1 MSSIYTEN
9 STEYSVLI
17 VKLNYDKKMR
27 TLKFLGT
34 LLLVISLLVGCNF
47 NNKKSKEVKE
57 EANEMNE
64 SKAVIYKVASRY
76 FIKNDVTELPSKINS
91 REEFEKYFGA
101 ATVMGEDG
109 KPTPID
115 FEKEYVIA
123 VTVEASNKLI
133 ELQPIS
139 LTKTG
144 EEINFD
150 YSVTEGGETSYTS
163 RPALVII
170 VSKKIEGN
178 INVNPIKVVVDE
190 HNAKNSLDWSGK
202 YEGILPCADCEG
214 IKTTIQLNDNG
225 TYVMTTKYLGEGQ
238 EETVEGSFE
247 WDKTGTVVT
256 LINDDEEP
264 YKLKVLEG
272 AIQKLDI
279 EGKEIT
285 GELAKLYFLQK
296 K

>member
-1 MSSIYTEN
+1 
-9 STEYSVLI
+9 
-17 VKLNYDKKMR
+17 MR

-64 SKAVIYKVASRY
+64 SKVVIYKVASRY
-76 FIKNDVTELPSKINS
+76 FIKNDVTKLPSKINS

-115 FEKEYVIA
+115 FEKEYIIA

-163 RPALVII
+163 RPTLVII

-190 HNAKNSLDWSGK
+190 HNAKNSLDWNGE
-202 YEGILPCADCEG
+202 YEGVLPCADCEG

-225 TYVMTTKYLGEGQ
+225 TYVMTTKYLGEGE
-238 EETVEGSFE
+238 EETVEGNFE

-256 LINDDEEP
+256 LINDEEEP
-264 YKLKVLEG
+264 YKLKVVEG

>member
-1 MSSIYTEN
+1 
-9 STEYSVLI
+9 
-17 VKLNYDKKMR
+17 MR
-27 TLKFLGT
+27 ILKFLGI
-34 LLLVISLLVGCNF
+34 LLFVISVLVGCNL
-47 NNKKSKEVKE
+47 NSKKSKETKE
-57 EANEMNE
+57 ETI
-64 SKAVIYKVASRY
+64 AVTYKVASGY
-76 FIKNDVTELPSKINS
+76 FIKNNVDKLPSKIDN
-91 REEFEKYFGA
+91 REEFEKYFGV
-101 ATVMGEDG
+101 ATVMGENG
-109 KPTPID
+109 KPTSID

-123 VTVEASNKLI
+123 VTVDANNKLT

-178 INVNPIKVVVDE
+178 INVNPIKVMVDE
-190 HNAKNSLDWSGK
+190 HNAKNSLDWNGE
-202 YEGILPCADCEG
+202 YEGVLPCADCEG

-247 WDKTGTVVT
+247 WDATGTVVT

-264 YKLKVLEG
+264 YKLKVVEG

>member
-1 MSSIYTEN
+1 MI
-9 STEYSVLI
+9 
-17 VKLNYDKKMR
+17 KKMR

-47 NNKKSKEVKE
+47 NNKKPEEVKE
-57 EANEMNE
+57 EVNEMNE
-64 SKAVIYKVASRY
+64 SKTVIYKVASRY
-76 FIKNDVTELPSKINS
+76 FIKNDVAELPNKINS

-115 FEKEYVIA
+115 FDKEYVIA

-133 ELQPIS
+133 ELKPVS

-163 RPALVII
+163 RPTLVII
-170 VSKKIEGN
+170 LSKKIEGN

-190 HNAKNSLDWSGK
+190 HNAKNSLDWNGE
-202 YEGILPCADCEG
+202 YEGVLPCADCEG

-225 TYVMTTKYLGEGQ
+225 TYVMTTKYLGEGE
-238 EETVEGSFE
+238 EETVEGSFK
-247 WDKTGTVVT
+247 WDVTGTVIT
-256 LINDDEEP
+256 LINKDIEP
-264 YKLKVLEG
+264 YKIKVVEG

-279 EGKEIT
+279 EGKEVT
-285 GELAKLYFLQK
+285 GELAKFYFLK
-296 K
+296 KK

>member
-1 MSSIYTEN
+1 
-9 STEYSVLI
+9 
-17 VKLNYDKKMR
+17 MR
-27 TLKFLGT
+27 GFKFLGA
-34 LLLVISLLVGCNF
+34 LLLVVSAFVGCNLSS
-47 NNKKSKEVKE
+47 NKSKDTKE
-57 EANEMNE
+57 ETTKTNET
-64 SKAVIYKVASRY
+64 VTVTYKVASRY
-76 FIKNDVTELPSKINS
+76 FIKNNVTKLPSKINS

-163 RPALVII
+163 RTALVII

-178 INVNPIKVVVDE
+178 INVKPIKVVVDE
-190 HNAKNSLDWSGK
+190 HNAKNSLDWNGE
-202 YEGILPCADCEG
+202 YEGVLPCADCEG
-214 IKTTIQLNDNG
+214 IKTTIQLKDNG
-225 TYVMTTKYLGEGQ
+225 TYTITTKYLGKG
-238 EETVEGSFE
+238 EEDTVEGSFK
-247 WDKTGTVVT
+247 WDVTGTVIT
-256 LINDDEEP
+256 LLNDEKEP
-264 YKLKVLEG
+264 YKLKVVEG

-285 GELAKLYFLQK
+285 GEIAKLYFLQK